1 MTKTRVKIMREK
13 ERKIVVTFHTTAEA
27 IALEAQCLKE
37 EIPGRLIPV
46 PRQISSGC
54 GLSWAMPVDW
64 SGDMETWMRERG
76 LHWAECG
83 EYLI

>member
-1 MTKTRVKIMREK
+1 MREK
-13 ERKIVVTFHTTAEA
+13 ERKTVITFHTTAEA

-37 EIPGRLIPV
+37 KIPGRLIPV

-64 SGDMETWMRERG
+64 DGDMEKWMEERG
-76 LHWAECG
+76 LSWAECG
-83 EYLI
+83 AYFI

>member
-1 MTKTRVKIMREK
+1 MTKIRVEIMREK
-13 ERKIVVTFHTTAEA
+13 EQKMVVTFRTTAEA

-37 EIPGRLIPV
+37 GIPGRLIPV